1 MQDRCEALAGAVRHQ
16 RAGRFQQAE
25 AIYRR
30 ILAEDPGDPDALHL
44 LGFLAHQLGRH
55 EAAVDYIARAIARNP
70 SAACYH
76 VNLGNALQ
84 ALARFEEAAACYRE
98 ALHRQPDSAEAA
110 NNLGNALAGLGRSQE
125 AMASFLEAIRLRP
138 DWSLAYSNLGNVL
151 KAQGRLEEAQACYQ
165 EALRLEPASAEAH
178 NNLGVTLQQLG
189 RLEEALA
196 CYREALRLKPDYAD
210 AHYNLG
216 NGFKDQGQLEEAAA
230 SYQRAIAIR
239 RDYAEAHNN
248 LGFVLKEQGR
258 LEESIASYRQA
269 LRFRPRYAEAFNNL
283 GNALYE
289 QGQLEEAV
297 RSYREAL
304 ALKPDFA
311 MAHSN
316 LLFVLHYELAGGP
329 EALFAEHLRWA
340 AQQAPATTVRLPHP
354 GERAP
359 ERRLRIGYV
368 SPDFRAHSVAYFI
381 EPILEAHDRRGFEV
395 FCYSDVS
402 RPDGVTARLQ
412 SLADGWRSTFG
423 MTSAQVEDQVRQ
435 DRIDILVDLAGHT
448 GGNRLLVFA
457 RKPAPVQVT
466 YLGYPDTTGLR
477 AIDYRITDE
486 WADPPGQT
494 ERLHTEELVRLPR
507 GFLCYRP
514 PRDAPEIAPLPALGT
529 GAVTFGSFNNLA
541 KMTPEV
547 IGLWSAILR
556 EVPGARL
563 ILKSKAL
570 GDAGAQERLRETF
583 RQNGVAAQ
591 RIVLW
596 GVIPGHRGHLE
607 AYQQIDIALDSY
619 PYHGTTTTCEALW
632 MGVPVIVLAGGA
644 HVSRVGVSLLSAVG
658 LAEFIADCPE
668 RYLELAAGTAGD
680 LDRLRRLRAQ
690 LRDRMTG
697 SPLTGVTGFTKSI
710 EDAYRRMWRRWCGP
724 VNTLGG
730 TVHAATPSSCS
741 RRS

>member
-16 RAGRFQQAE
+16 QAGRFRQAE

-98 ALHRQPDSAEAA
+98 ALRRQPDSAEPA
-110 NNLGNALAGLGRSQE
+110 NNLGNALAGLGRFEE

-297 RSYREAL
+297 RCYREAL

-316 LLFVLHYELAGGP
+316 LLFVLHYELSGGP
-329 EALFAEHLRWA
+329 GPLFAEHLRWA
-340 AQQAPATTVRLPHP
+340 AQQAPATTVMLPHP

-359 ERRLRIGYV
+359 ERRLRIGYA

-381 EPILEAHDRRGFEV
+381 EPILEAHDRLGFEV

-402 RPDGVTARLQ
+402 RPDAVTARLQ

-423 MTSAQVEDQVRQ
+423 MSEAQVENQVRQ

-494 ERLHTEELVRLPR
+494 EHLHTEELVRLPR

-547 IGLWSAILR
+547 IALWSALLR

-570 GDAGAQERLRETF
+570 GDAGAQERIRETF

-658 LAEFIADCPE
+658 LAEFIADSPE
-668 RYLELAAGTAGD
+668 RYLELAAGAARD
-680 LDRLRRLRAQ
+680 LSRLERLRAQ

-697 SPLTGVTGFTKSI
+697 SPLTAVTGFTRTL

-730 TVHAATPSSCS
+730 TVHAATPSS
-741 RRS
+741 